1 MSVDTDF
8 AELKQR
14 LKTIEDLHGAERAL
28 IWDQSTYM
36 PPNAVEARGRQLAL
50 LSSLSHERMADPAI
64 GRLLD
69 SVTPWA
75 ERQGAESDEAALVRV
90 TRRDHER
97 AIRVPA
103 AFVQRLTEH
112 SSASYDVW
120 QRARPANDFAAVKP
134 WLEKT
139 VELSRELAAF
149 HPGYAHPYDALI
161 DLAEDGMTVATVRS
175 LFDELRKG
183 LVPLIDAIRGRPAPD
198 DRCIT
203 AGNFPEEA
211 QKAFGES
218 VIKAFGYDY
227 SSGRQD
233 KTAHPFMIKLGRG
246 DVRITTRY
254 RTNDLSDG
262 LFSTMHE
269 AGHAMY
275 EQGIAPALEG
285 TPLFSGTTAGVHESQ
300 SRLWENMVGRSL
312 PFWRRWYGELQT
324 VFPKEL
330 KSVDIESFHRAVN
343 KVEASLRRTD
353 ADEVTYNLHVMLRF
367 DFELALL
374 EGKLKVA
381 DLPEAWRAR
390 MKEDF
395 GIAPSDD
402 KDGAMQDVHWYGNI
416 VGGQFQSYTLGNIMS
431 GQFFAAARRALPDL
445 DAQLSAGE
453 FAPLRTW
460 LTENIYRH
468 GRKFTA
474 PEVVKRATGEQLSI
488 KPYLSYLN
496 TKYGALYG
504 LH

>member
-8 AELKQR
+8 TELKAR
-14 LKTIEDLHGAERAL
+14 LRTIDDLRGVERTL
-28 IWDQSTYM
+28 VWDQATYM
-36 PPNAVEARGRQLAL
+36 PPKAVDARGRQLAL
-50 LSSLSHERMADPAI
+50 MSGLSHERLADPAI
-64 GRLLD
+64 ARLLD

-75 ERQGAESDEAALVRV
+75 DRQGADSDAAAIARV

-97 AIRVPA
+97 AARVPA
-103 AFVQRLTEH
+103 AFVRKLSEH
-112 SSASYDVW
+112 SAKSYDVW
-120 QRARPANDFAAVKP
+120 TRARPANDFAAVRP
-134 WLEKT
+134 YLEKT

-149 HPGYAHPYDALI
+149 HNGYEHPYDGLI
-161 DLAEDGMTVATVRS
+161 DLAEDGMTVKTVRG

-183 LVPLIDAIRGRPAPD
+183 LLPLIEKIRSRPPLD
-198 DRCIT
+198 DRCLT
-203 AGNFPEEA
+203 GDFPEAA
-211 QKAFGES
+211 QKAFAEK
-218 VIKAFGYDY
+218 VVRAFGYDFNG
-227 SSGRQD
+227 GRQD

-262 LFSTMHE
+262 LFSTLHE

-275 EQGIAPALEG
+275 EQGIADALEG

-300 SRLWENMVGRSL
+300 SRLWENLVGRSL
-312 PFWRRWYGELQT
+312 PFWRRWYGDLQAT
-324 VFPKEL
+324 FPKEL
-330 KSVDIESFHRAVN
+330 KVDVEAFHRAIN

-390 MKEDF
+390 MKQDI

-402 KDGAMQDVHWYGNI
+402 KDGAMQDVHWFGSM

-445 DAQLSAGE
+445 DAQVGAGE
-453 FAPLRTW
+453 YSALRGW
-460 LTENIYRH
+460 LTENIYKH

-474 PEVVKRATGEQLSI
+474 LEIVERATGEPLSI
-488 KPYLSYLN
+488 KPYLAYLN